1 LLTTQLMNYFTIS
14 LALGVAAGLAN
25 LFGGAIVAARS
36 WSRAILA
43 TFIELGAGFMLATAL
58 TEMVPESLRLSPVS
72 APLLIVGG
80 YFIVHFFEHSWPAHF
95 HFGEETHSEEFVNP
109 RVAYKALAGLLIHTF
124 FDGIA
129 MASGFIISTWLG
141 IIIFGATIIHNIPEG
156 FTIASI
162 MAAAKRSRA
171 AALWSAGALGI
182 SRLLGILAM
191 VVAFRLARYGL
202 AISAGVT
209 LYVAASDLIPEV
221 NKRRG
226 VKVALTVATGVLLV
240 ILLRW
245 LLAPLLG
252 Q

>member
-1 LLTTQLMNYFTIS
+1 MNYLVIS
-14 LALGVAAGLAN
+14 LVLGLVAGLAN
-25 LFGGAIVAARS
+25 LFGGAIVSARA
-36 WSRAILA
+36 WSRPFLA

-58 TEMVPESLRLSPVS
+58 IEMVPEGLRLAPSS

-109 RVAYKALAGLLIHTF
+109 RVAYRALAGLMIHTF

-129 MASGFIISTWLG
+129 MASGFFISAWLG
-141 IIIFGATIIHNIPEG
+141 FIIFGATIMHNIPEG

-162 MAAAKRSRA
+162 MAAARRSRK
-171 AALWSAGALGI
+171 AALWSAGWLGI

-191 VVAFRLARYGL
+191 AVAFRMARFGL

-226 VKVALTVATGVLLV
+226 VKVAFTVAAGVLMV

-245 LLAPLLG
+245 LLAPELG